1 MGKNGGARPGAGRKS
16 KAEELK
22 VAERLDE
29 ILGADWDKELF
40 EKIKAEALKGSF
52 NHAQLLVHYRFGKP
66 QDKVDVTTNG
76 KDLPTSKEI
85 VFRKYDAKL

>member
-1 MGKNGGARPGAGRKS
+1 MKGGARPGSGRKS

-22 VAERLDE
+22 IAERLDD
-29 ILGADWDKELF
+29 ILGDGWDKAIF

-52 NHAQLLVHYRFGKP
+52 NHAQLLIQYRFGKP
-66 QDKVDVTTNG
+66 QDKVDLTTNG

-85 VFRKYDAKL
+85 VFRRYDAKP